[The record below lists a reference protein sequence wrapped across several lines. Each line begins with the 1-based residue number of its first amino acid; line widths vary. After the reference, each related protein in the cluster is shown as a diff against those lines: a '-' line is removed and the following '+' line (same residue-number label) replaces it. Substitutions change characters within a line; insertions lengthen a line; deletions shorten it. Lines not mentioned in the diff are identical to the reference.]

1 MMKIR
6 GSRNRVGMNAVLQT
20 LRRPAVATYCLA
32 LVLLAAAGS
41 YVILR
46 SPRVAPVGAP
56 VATTPAPHPA
66 GASRTPEGGAAHTPV
81 SVPASASASAST
93 SASGKPKSGSKV
105 IQWML
110 TYSPGEGEGDPEP
123 GDPLDAYYAF
133 GRQECETVDH
143 LASRLKEPEKALY
156 ASAGAA
162 CSAVFDG
169 HQDRWTV
176 AEQSIDRVD
185 GSADLACYDRD
196 VYRLL
201 RRLVDAHR
209 QFPDA
214 RIVAGHQAKASSA
227 GCPIVTKV
235 VPDHGPM
242 AGGGTVTVYG
252 RNLPASVVVWFG
264 DTAAAPARTRHG
276 SVATVIAPACGQCDP
291 TEPADGPVVVGGSWV
306 TFFPGAGYSWDP
318 VPASTSATTPPPV
331 SAAPSSP

>member
-46 SPRVAPVGAP
+46 SPRVTPPGPPAGAAA
-56 VATTPAPHPA
+56 ATVPAPHPG
-66 GASRTPEGGAAHTPV
+66 GATRTPAGGA
-81 SVPASASASAST
+81 ASASASAST
-93 SASGKPKSGSKV
+93 SASRKPKSGSKV

-133 GRQECETVDH
+133 GRQECDTVDH

-156 ASAGAA
+156 AGAGAA

-169 HQDRWTV
+169 HQDRWAA
-176 AEQSIDRVD
+176 AERSIARVD

-201 RRLVDAHR
+201 RRLVDAHQ

-227 GCPIVTKV
+227 GCPIVTEV

-264 DTAAAPARTRHG
+264 DSAAAPARTRHG

-306 TFFPGAGYSWDP
+306 TFFPGAGSSWDT
-318 VPASTSATTPPPV
+318 VPASKSATTSPSP
-331 SAAPSSP
+331 SISTAPSSP